1 MLQEYDDKLVEFI
14 AILDNAESFNMEE
27 ESNKEMLLEFRET
40 AEKIKKGNCNLKSSG
55 MVWKSWKTIRTL
67 YSTFIYS

>member
-40 AEKIKKGNCNLKSSG
+40 AEKLK
-55 MVWKSWKTIRTL
+55 R
-67 YSTFIYS
+67 

>member
-1 MLQEYDDKLVEFI
+1 MINWQNLLLFLI
-14 AILDNAESFNMEE
+14 MRNLFNMEE

-40 AEKIKKGNCNLKSSG
+40 AEKLKKVTAILKSSG